1 MKQGCAAG
9 QCVWWVFVRGS
20 AGRPALAPGQW
31 RAACTFLRLNQITF
45 SSGGGVSSHD
55 TPVVVCL
62 VVIPRH
68 KWNNHFYPGFGG
80 SVSLW
85 DSGLLMFFIF

>member
-1 MKQGCAAG
+1 MKKGMCSWAVCLVGVCARE
-9 QCVWWVFVRGS
+9 C
-20 AGRPALAPGQW
+20 RPALAPGLW
-31 RAACTFLRLNQITF
+31 RAACKFLRLNQITF

-62 VVIPRH
+62 MAIPRH
-68 KWNNHFYPGFGG
+68 KRNNHFYPGFGG

-85 DSGLLMFFIF
+85 DSGPLMFFIF